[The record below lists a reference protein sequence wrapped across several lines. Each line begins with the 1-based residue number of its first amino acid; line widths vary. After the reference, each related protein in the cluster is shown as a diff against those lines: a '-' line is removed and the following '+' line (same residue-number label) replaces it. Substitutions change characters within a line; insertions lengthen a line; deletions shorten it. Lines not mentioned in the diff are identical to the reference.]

1 MLHGIELKGS
11 SLQPINEI
19 VCFVSEEFLFLRV
32 IFCLLTSGRSLWYC
46 LGIIRII
53 DFHHVELVC
62 GQCTPYCFW
71 NYIQNL
77 NGREIHEPWEQGVWA
92 NRLLWCCRFSAV
104 YQKRCTCQHAI
115 KLKSRKTWRHQG
127 LISVDAH
134 CCLVCIV
141 CFIFL
146 LCYFQLG
153 RPLIV
158 VTCLV
163 SNETVSTLSILSI
176 PLLRRAKLMLPSF
189 VICACPVYW
198 TNILQRV
205 RCQPSQCVTCVRQL
219 TIDFWDR
226 NLLHILSKYRK
237 INKLRDQIKHRSRN
251 QKSRN
256 IRNK

>member
-11 SLQPINEI
+11 SPQPINET

-104 YQKRCTCQHAI
+104 YQKICTCQHAI

-134 CCLVCIV
+134 CCLVLYVLFFC
-141 CFIFL
+141 CAIFNWGGL
-146 LCYFQLG
+146 
-153 RPLIV
+153 
-158 VTCLV
+158 
-163 SNETVSTLSILSI
+163 
-176 PLLRRAKLMLPSF
+176 
-189 VICACPVYW
+189 
-198 TNILQRV
+198 
-205 RCQPSQCVTCVRQL
+205 
-219 TIDFWDR
+219 
-226 NLLHILSKYRK
+226 
-237 INKLRDQIKHRSRN
+237 
-251 QKSRN
+251 
-256 IRNK
+256 